1 MNSDIPAP
9 AVGHDEMRRIAEGF
23 SRATQLTSDC
33 AARRERR
40 VEDILYGDVPTF
52 MELPLAQKP
61 EHLAG
66 VDAAIIGFGYEG
78 ITIKTP
84 SLSAPP
90 TVSRPQPGSIYWR
103 MGADLAPA
111 SIRKHSL
118 FYSIHHNR
126 GYYPEIDREAPVLE
140 NLRLVDYGDVAVVA
154 EDTEETMRRA
164 YARVAQVVEAGAMP
178 VILGGDHTIP
188 IPAVQAIVAGRGQPI
203 GLISFDAHMDLSY
216 TPDDIWASNQW
227 SKAMETGKLR
237 PRNLVLIGI
246 RSNRSTLFEQTVAQE
261 LGIRVFTIDEV
272 KESGMKAVM
281 HEAIGLATD
290 GADGVYV
297 SLDIDVMEP
306 TLVPGQKA
314 PEIWGLTIDE
324 IMTALRVISREKLIG
339 FDVCELS
346 PDYDVHGLGA
356 QFCARAVVE
365 ILAGLGIRKRA
376 TSGSR

>member
-1 MNSDIPAP
+1 MNPDNLVPV
-9 AVGHDEMRRIAEGF
+9 VGDDEMRRIVAGF
-23 SRATQLTSDC
+23 SRAAELTAGR

-61 EHLAG
+61 EHLSGA
-66 VDAAIIGFGYEG
+66 DAAIIGFGYEG

-90 TVSRPQPGSIYWR
+90 TVARPQPGSVYWR

-126 GYYPEIDREAPVLE
+126 GYYPEIDREGPVLE
-140 NLRLVDYGDVAVVA
+140 HLRLVDFGDVAVIP

-164 YARVAQVVEAGAMP
+164 YDRVAQVVDAGAMP
-178 VILGGDHTIP
+178 VVLGGDHTVP
-188 IPAVQAIVAGRGQPI
+188 TPTVQAIVAERRQPI
-203 GLISFDAHMDLSY
+203 GLIAFDAHMDLSY

-261 LGIRVFTIDEV
+261 LGIRVLTIDEV
-272 KESGMKAVM
+272 KESGMKAVI
-281 HEAIGLATD
+281 HEAIRLAND
-290 GADGVYV
+290 GTDGVYV

-324 IMTALRVISREKLIG
+324 IMTALRLVSRQKLIG

-365 ILAGLGIRKRA
+365 ILAGLGIRKRDM
-376 TSGSR
+376 SGSR